1 MIKKIKEWFKDLK
14 VDNENYLIQEET
26 SKRKLRKIINYLE
39 LNNDVLKGII
49 KDELYLA
56 FINQM
61 NDETRLKR
69 LKEEN
74 KELRSKLKNYK
85 EELLLLEK
93 RKEINNGNNRT
104 IVDRKFNN
112 LFHRDRICIRS
123 IYRFL

>member
-14 VDNENYLIQEET
+14 VDNENYLIQEDI

-56 FINQM
+56 FINQI
-61 NDETRLKR
+61 NDEATLKR
-69 LKEEN
+69 LKDEN

-93 RKEINNGNNRT
+93 KKGN
-104 IVDRKFNN
+104 K
-112 LFHRDRICIRS
+112 
-123 IYRFL
+123 

>member
-1 MIKKIKEWFKDLK
+1 MIKKIKKWFKNLK

-26 SKRKLRKIINYLE
+26 SKRKLRKTINYLE

-49 KDELYLA
+49 KDELYIA
-56 FINQM
+56 FINQI
-61 NDETRLKR
+61 NDEARLKR

-93 RKEINNGNNRT
+93 KKGN
-104 IVDRKFNN
+104 K
-112 LFHRDRICIRS
+112 
-123 IYRFL
+123 

>member
-14 VDNENYLIQEET
+14 VDNENYLIQEEI
-26 SKRKLRKIINYLE
+26 SKRKLRKTINYLE

-56 FINQM
+56 FINQI
-61 NDETRLKR
+61 NDEATLKR
-69 LKEEN
+69 LKDEN

-93 RKEINNGNNRT
+93 KKGN
-104 IVDRKFNN
+104 K
-112 LFHRDRICIRS
+112 
-123 IYRFL
+123 

>member
-1 MIKKIKEWFKDLK
+1 MIKEIKEWFKNLK

-26 SKRKLRKIINYLE
+26 SKRKLRKTINYLE

-56 FINQM
+56 FINQI
-61 NDETRLKR
+61 NDEAALKR
-69 LKEEN
+69 LKDEN

-93 RKEINNGNNRT
+93 KKGN
-104 IVDRKFNN
+104 K
-112 LFHRDRICIRS
+112 
-123 IYRFL
+123 

>member
-26 SKRKLRKIINYLE
+26 SKRKLRKTINYLE

-56 FINQM
+56 FINQI
-61 NDETRLKR
+61 NDEATLKR
-69 LKEEN
+69 LKDEN

-93 RKEINNGNNRT
+93 KKGN
-104 IVDRKFNN
+104 K
-112 LFHRDRICIRS
+112 
-123 IYRFL
+123 

>member
-1 MIKKIKEWFKDLK
+1 MIYYQNLMRIKNDKKIKEWFKDLK
-14 VDNENYLIQEET
+14 VDNENYLIQEDT

-56 FINQM
+56 FINQI
-61 NDETRLKR
+61 NDEATLKR
-69 LKEEN
+69 LKNEN

-93 RKEINNGNNRT
+93 KKGN
-104 IVDRKFNN
+104 K
-112 LFHRDRICIRS
+112 
-123 IYRFL
+123 

>member
-1 MIKKIKEWFKDLK
+1 MIKKIKEWFKNLK

-26 SKRKLRKIINYLE
+26 SKRKLRKAINYLE

-56 FINQM
+56 FINQI
-61 NDETRLKR
+61 NDEARLKR

-93 RKEINNGNNRT
+93 KKGN
-104 IVDRKFNN
+104 K
-112 LFHRDRICIRS
+112 
-123 IYRFL
+123 

>member
-93 RKEINNGNNRT
+93 KKGN
-104 IVDRKFNN
+104 K
-112 LFHRDRICIRS
+112 
-123 IYRFL
+123 

>member
-1 MIKKIKEWFKDLK
+1 MIKEIKEWFKNLK

-26 SKRKLRKIINYLE
+26 SKRKLRKTINYLE

-56 FINQM
+56 FINQI
-61 NDETRLKR
+61 NDEATLKR
-69 LKEEN
+69 LKDEN

-93 RKEINNGNNRT
+93 KERK
-104 IVDRKFNN
+104 
-112 LFHRDRICIRS
+112 
-123 IYRFL
+123 

>member
-14 VDNENYLIQEET
+14 VDNENYLIQEDT

-56 FINQM
+56 FINQI
-61 NDETRLKR
+61 NDEARLKR

-93 RKEINNGNNRT
+93 KKGN
-104 IVDRKFNN
+104 K
-112 LFHRDRICIRS
+112 
-123 IYRFL
+123 

>member
-1 MIKKIKEWFKDLK
+1 MIKKIKEWFQDLK

-39 LNNDVLKGII
+39 LNNDALKRII

-56 FINQM
+56 FINQI
-61 NDETRLKR
+61 NDESTLKR

-85 EELLLLEK
+85 EELLLSEK
-93 RKEINNGNNRT
+93 KKGN
-104 IVDRKFNN
+104 K
-112 LFHRDRICIRS
+112 
-123 IYRFL
+123 

>member
-14 VDNENYLIQEET
+14 VDNENYLIQEDT
-26 SKRKLRKIINYLE
+26 SKRKLRKIINDLE

-56 FINQM
+56 FINQI
-61 NDETRLKR
+61 NDEATLKR

-93 RKEINNGNNRT
+93 KKGNN
-104 IVDRKFNN
+104 
-112 LFHRDRICIRS
+112 
-123 IYRFL
+123 

>member
-26 SKRKLRKIINYLE
+26 SKRKLRKTINYLE

-56 FINQM
+56 FINQI
-61 NDETRLKR
+61 NDEATLKR

-93 RKEINNGNNRT
+93 KKGN
-104 IVDRKFNN
+104 K
-112 LFHRDRICIRS
+112 
-123 IYRFL
+123 

>member
-14 VDNENYLIQEET
+14 VDNENYLIQEDT
-26 SKRKLRKIINYLE
+26 SKRKLRKIINDLE

-56 FINQM
+56 FINQI
-61 NDETRLKR
+61 NDEATLKR
-69 LKEEN
+69 LKDEN

-93 RKEINNGNNRT
+93 KKGN
-104 IVDRKFNN
+104 K
-112 LFHRDRICIRS
+112 
-123 IYRFL
+123 

>member
-1 MIKKIKEWFKDLK
+1 MIKKIKKWFKNLK

-26 SKRKLRKIINYLE
+26 SKRKLRKTINYLE

-56 FINQM
+56 FINQI
-61 NDETRLKR
+61 NDEARLKR

-93 RKEINNGNNRT
+93 KKGN
-104 IVDRKFNN
+104 K
-112 LFHRDRICIRS
+112 
-123 IYRFL
+123 

>member
-14 VDNENYLIQEET
+14 VDNENYLIQEDT

-39 LNNDVLKGII
+39 LNNDVLKEII

-56 FINQM
+56 FINQI
-61 NDETRLKR
+61 NDEATLKR

-93 RKEINNGNNRT
+93 KKGN
-104 IVDRKFNN
+104 K
-112 LFHRDRICIRS
+112 
-123 IYRFL
+123 

>member
-14 VDNENYLIQEET
+14 VDNENYLIQEDT
-26 SKRKLRKIINYLE
+26 SKRKLRKIINDLE

-56 FINQM
+56 FINQI
-61 NDETRLKR
+61 NDEATLKR

-93 RKEINNGNNRT
+93 KKGN
-104 IVDRKFNN
+104 K
-112 LFHRDRICIRS
+112 
-123 IYRFL
+123 

>member
-26 SKRKLRKIINYLE
+26 SKRKLRKIINDLE

-61 NDETRLKR
+61 NDEATLRR

-74 KELRSKLKNYK
+74 KELRVKLKNYK
-85 EELLLLEK
+85 EEIIRLEK
-93 RKEINNGNNRT
+93 KKGN
-104 IVDRKFNN
+104 K
-112 LFHRDRICIRS
+112 
-123 IYRFL
+123 

>member
-1 MIKKIKEWFKDLK
+1 MRIKNDKKIKEWFKDLK
-14 VDNENYLIQEET
+14 VDNENYLIQEDT

-56 FINQM
+56 FINQI
-61 NDETRLKR
+61 NDEATLKR
-69 LKEEN
+69 LKNEN

-93 RKEINNGNNRT
+93 KKGN
-104 IVDRKFNN
+104 K
-112 LFHRDRICIRS
+112 
-123 IYRFL
+123 

>member
-1 MIKKIKEWFKDLK
+1 MIKKIKEWFKNLK

-26 SKRKLRKIINYLE
+26 SKRKLRKTINYLE

-56 FINQM
+56 FINQI
-61 NDETRLKR
+61 NDEATLKR
-69 LKEEN
+69 LKDEN

-93 RKEINNGNNRT
+93 KKGN
-104 IVDRKFNN
+104 K
-112 LFHRDRICIRS
+112 
-123 IYRFL
+123 

>member
-26 SKRKLRKIINYLE
+26 SKRKLRKIINYLK
-39 LNNDVLKGII
+39 LNNDGLKEII

-56 FINQM
+56 FINQI
-61 NDETRLKR
+61 NDEATLKR
-69 LKEEN
+69 LKKEN

-93 RKEINNGNNRT
+93 KKGN
-104 IVDRKFNN
+104 K
-112 LFHRDRICIRS
+112 
-123 IYRFL
+123 

>member
-1 MIKKIKEWFKDLK
+1 MIKKIKEWFKNLK
-14 VDNENYLIQEET
+14 VDNENYLIQEDI

-56 FINQM
+56 FINQI
-61 NDETRLKR
+61 NDEATLKR
-69 LKEEN
+69 LKDEN

-93 RKEINNGNNRT
+93 KKGN
-104 IVDRKFNN
+104 K
-112 LFHRDRICIRS
+112 
-123 IYRFL
+123 

>member
-26 SKRKLRKIINYLE
+26 SKRKLRKTINYLE

-56 FINQM
+56 FINQI
-61 NDETRLKR
+61 NDEATLKK
-69 LKEEN
+69 LKDEN

-93 RKEINNGNNRT
+93 KKGN
-104 IVDRKFNN
+104 K
-112 LFHRDRICIRS
+112 
-123 IYRFL
+123 

>member
-26 SKRKLRKIINYLE
+26 SKRKLRKTINYLE

-56 FINQM
+56 FINQI
-61 NDETRLKR
+61 NDEATLKR
-69 LKEEN
+69 LKDEN

-85 EELLLLEK
+85 EELLLLLEK
-93 RKEINNGNNRT
+93 KKGN
-104 IVDRKFNN
+104 K
-112 LFHRDRICIRS
+112 
-123 IYRFL
+123 

>member
-26 SKRKLRKIINYLE
+26 SKRKLKKTINYLE
-39 LNNDVLKGII
+39 LNNNVLKGII

-56 FINQM
+56 FINQI
-61 NDETRLKR
+61 NDEAALKR
-69 LKEEN
+69 LKDEN

-93 RKEINNGNNRT
+93 KKGN
-104 IVDRKFNN
+104 K
-112 LFHRDRICIRS
+112 
-123 IYRFL
+123 